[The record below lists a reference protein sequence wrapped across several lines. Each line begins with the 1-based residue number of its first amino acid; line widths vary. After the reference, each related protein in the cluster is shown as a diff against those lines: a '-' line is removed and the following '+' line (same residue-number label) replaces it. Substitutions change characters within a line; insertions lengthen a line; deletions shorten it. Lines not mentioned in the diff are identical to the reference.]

1 MLALNKGIVV
11 NDGYGIVDMNVLI
24 DNFLDVDLSDV
35 DLGDIYTVG
44 TIVAMAIVYFPGSQR
59 NP

>member
-11 NDGYGIVDMNVLI
+11 NNRYGIVDMNVLI
-24 DNFLDVDLSDV
+24 NDFLDVDPCDI

-44 TIVAMAIVYFPGSQR
+44 AIVAMAIVCFSGSQR

>member
-11 NDGYGIVDMNVLI
+11 NNGYRIADMDILVN
-24 DNFLDVDLSDV
+24 NFLDVDLSDI

-44 TIVAMAIVYFPGSQR
+44 TIVAMTIVYFPWSQR

>member
-1 MLALNKGIVV
+1 MLTFDKGIVV
-11 NDGYGIVDMNVLI
+11 NNRYGIMDMNVLVN
-24 DNFLDVDLSDV
+24 NFLDVDLSDV